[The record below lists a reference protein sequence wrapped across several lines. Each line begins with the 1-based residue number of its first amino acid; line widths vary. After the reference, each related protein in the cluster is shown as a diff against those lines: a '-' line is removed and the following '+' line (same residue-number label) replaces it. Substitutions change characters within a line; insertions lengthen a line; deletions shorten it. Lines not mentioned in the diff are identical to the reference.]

1 MGGACVGVGV
11 ALLLAEA
18 SEALLG
24 AFVAESD
31 GEVGAFGGG
40 GEEDWT
46 AFVEEAGGEDVL
58 GDDG

>member
-18 SEALLG
+18 LLG

-31 GEVGAFGGG
+31 GEAGAFGGD

-58 GDDG
+58 GGDD

>member
-11 ALLLAEA
+11 ALLAEA

-24 AFVAESD
+24 AFVAKSD
-31 GEVGAFGGG
+31 EEVGAFGED
-40 GEEDWT
+40 GEGDWT

-58 GDDG
+58 GGDA